1 MRAVSFERDGV
12 AGYGVADGG
21 VIVDVS
27 SALAG
32 RFADLGAVVR
42 AGALGELP
50 AARPSAATIAIGDV
64 QFRPP
69 VTGPRI
75 FCIGVNYRSHR
86 DEMGRGDSSEHPT
99 VFVRFPSS
107 IVGHGVPMLRPRASD
122 RFDYEGELA
131 VIIGRAGRRIS
142 RERALEHVAGYS
154 CFNDGSVRDYQ
165 RHTSQFTAGKNFD
178 RSGSMGPWL
187 VTADEIGDPSTLTL
201 TTRLNGAV
209 MQHST
214 TDLLISDVPALIVY
228 LSEFTELQPGDIIAT
243 GTPGGVGVARD
254 PAVFMKPGDTIEVEI
269 SGIGTLCN
277 VIAQE

>member
-1 MRAVSFERDGV
+1 MRTVSFERNGV
-12 AGYGVADGG
+12 AGSGTIGADGR
-21 VIVDVS
+21 IVDASGDSFSLDEVQ
-27 SALAG
+27 L
-32 RFADLGAVVR
+32 
-42 AGALGELP
+42 LP
-50 AARPSAATIAIGDV
+50 PAP
-64 QFRPP
+64 
-69 VTGPRI
+69 GPRI
-75 FCIGVNYRSHR
+75 FCIGVNYHSHR
-86 DEMGRGDSSEHPT
+86 DEMGRDTSQHPT

-107 IVGHGVPMLRPRASD
+107 IVGHDIPMLRPRASD
-122 RFDYEGELA
+122 RYDYEGELA
-131 VIIGRAGRRIS
+131 VVIGRAGRRIS

-165 RHTSQFTAGKNFD
+165 RHTTQFTAGKNFD

-187 VTADEIGDPSTLTL
+187 VSADEIADPSQLTL
-201 TTRLNGAV
+201 TTRLNGEV

-214 TDLLISDVPALIVY
+214 TDLLIFDVPALIAY

-269 SGIGTLCN
+269 TGIGTLGN

>member
-1 MRAVSFERDGV
+1 MRAVSFERDG
-12 AGYGVADGG
+12 APGYGVVDGDT
-21 VIVDVS
+21 IVDVS
-27 SALAG
+27 DALDT

-42 AGALGELP
+42 SGALDQL
-50 AARPSAATIAIGDV
+50 RATRGATVSIDAV

-69 VTGPRI
+69 VAGPRI
-75 FCIGVNYRSHR
+75 FCIGVNYHSHR
-86 DEMGRGDSSEHPT
+86 DEMGRDASTHPT

-107 IVGHGVPMLRPRASD
+107 LVGHREPMLRPQASD

-131 VIIGRAGRRIS
+131 VIIGRAGRRIA
-142 RERALEHVAGYS
+142 RADALAHVAGYS
-154 CFNDGSVRDYQ
+154 CFNDGSIRDYQ

-187 VTADEIGDPSTLTL
+187 VTADEVGDPAALTL
-201 TTRLNGAV
+201 TTRLNGEV
-209 MQHST
+209 MQHSP
-214 TDLLISDVPALIVY
+214 TDLLIFDVPALIAY
-228 LSEFTELQPGDIIAT
+228 LSEFTELQPGDVIAT

-277 VIAQE
+277 VIVQE